1 MSEIRRD
8 MVISSIQ
15 SEKQNAF
22 SMLLFLNTTALNNY
36 NLQQQ
41 YLGEFKFEILSLVKI
56 NIQNY
61 FKNINYEKIFNINNG
76 IWNLNS
82 TKYYCSQ

>member
-1 MSEIRRD
+1 ML
-8 MVISSIQ
+8 SSIQ
-15 SEKQNAF
+15 SEKQKEF
-22 SMLLFLNTTALNNY
+22 SMLLFLNTMALNNY

-61 FKNINYEKIFNINNG
+61 FKNINFEKIFNINNG

>member
-1 MSEIRRD
+1 MF
-8 MVISSIQ
+8 SSIQ

-41 YLGEFKFEILSLVKI
+41 YLGEFKFEIPSLVKI
-56 NIQNY
+56 
-61 FKNINYEKIFNINNG
+61 NINYEKIFNINNG